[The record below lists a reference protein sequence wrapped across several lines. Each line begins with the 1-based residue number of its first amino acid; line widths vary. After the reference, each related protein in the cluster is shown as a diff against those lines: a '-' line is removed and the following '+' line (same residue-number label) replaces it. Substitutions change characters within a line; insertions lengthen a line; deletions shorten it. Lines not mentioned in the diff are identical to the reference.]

1 MKDVSIK
8 QLERGFLVIVAE
20 TPAPPAP
27 GSPQAPQPASY
38 PGAPYGA
45 NVKQYA
51 FSEVKEV
58 VAFIAGEF

>member
-1 MKDVSIK
+1 MKDISIK

-20 TPAPPAP
+20 TIEPPKNA
-27 GSPQAPQPASY
+27 PQAPVPPGY
-38 PGAPYGA
+38 PPLGS